1 MTTFF
6 VAFLVALM
14 VGAALTLGVR
24 HVAHRFQWLDHSL
37 SSRKVH
43 ARPIPRLGGIAIVLA
58 FFAPLTA
65 LLVVDSGVATF
76 WRPERELIIG
86 LYAGGLLIAALGLY
100 DDFRGAGARVKFGV
114 QTTVAIALYLAG
126 FRIDQITAP
135 LWGSLQLGYLALPLT
150 VFWIVGVINAL
161 NLIDG
166 LDGLAGGVAFFAV
179 LTNFILALTRGD
191 VLLSLCM
198 AALAGALLGFLIFN
212 WNPASI
218 FMGDTGSMFLGF
230 VLAVVS
236 LKTSSKS
243 GTAVAMLVPI
253 IALGLPI
260 MDTLLA
266 IIRRWILGRPIF
278 SADKEHIHH
287 RLMSRLHL
295 SHRQAVL
302 VLYGICCL
310 LALTAL
316 GMSYAN
322 SVQAAMLLTGIG
334 IVVAVLMRKLGYL
347 NLKNASAAGETRKRN
362 LLVRGIVKSVNQQID
377 AATGMQEVWNALRP
391 LAEGLNVSRMELR
404 IRTIRAHAPGEGV
417 TFELDRLPDTA
428 LPVTVRAPLDGTNPE
443 AGELVLIW
451 RDGRSEIDRDEE
463 VAAELAADAC
473 SRALDRIAARQAAE
487 GKVVALHR

>member
-6 VAFLVALM
+6 VAFLVSLM
-14 VGAALTLGVR
+14 VGAVMTLAVR
-24 HVAHRFQWLDHSL
+24 HVALRFNWLDHSL

-43 ARPIPRLGGIAIVLA
+43 ARPVPRLGGVAIVLA
-58 FFAPLTA
+58 FFAPLVA
-65 LLVVDSGVATF
+65 LLIVDSGVGYY
-76 WRPERELIIG
+76 WKPERELIVG
-86 LYAGGLLIAALGLY
+86 LFAGGFVIALLGLY
-100 DDFRGAGARVKFGV
+100 DDFRGAGARKKFAV
-114 QTTVAIALYLAG
+114 QLAVAVALYFAG
-126 FRIDQITAP
+126 FRIELLTAP
-135 LWGSLQLGYLALPLT
+135 FFGQVQLGALALPLT
-150 VFWIVGVINAL
+150 VFWIVGVVNAM

-179 LTNFILALTRGD
+179 GTNFVLALVRGD

-230 VLAVVS
+230 VLAAVS

-266 IIRRWILGRPIF
+266 IVRRMLLGRPIF

-287 RLMSRLHL
+287 RLMSRLNL
-295 SHRQAVL
+295 THRQAVL

-322 SVQAAMLLTGIG
+322 SVQAAMLLSGIG

-347 NLKNASAAGETRKRN
+347 NLKNAAAAGETRKRN
-362 LLVRGIVKSVNQQID
+362 LVVRSLVKTINHNIDNARGLQD
-377 AATGMQEVWNALRP
+377 VWQALRP
-391 LAEGLNVSRMELR
+391 LSEALNVSRMELR
-404 IRTIRAHAPGEGV
+404 IRREKSEGV
-417 TFELDRLPDTA
+417 TFEMDRLENTA
-428 LPVTVRAPLDGTNPE
+428 LPVTVRAQLDSADPE

-451 RDGRSEIDRDEE
+451 RDGRNGVDRD
-463 VAAELAADAC
+463 
-473 SRALDRIAARQAAE
+473 
-487 GKVVALHR
+487 